1 MIVKIKVGIRRRS
14 RFSYKFRANWNI
26 FSILRMYFR
35 GGRMSLRMRSVPSKY
50 NKKRTYASKTQI
62 ICKKDRLIYLNTL
75 AIPLQYRYHSV
86 ITSKGYAWDKHGMV
100 TEKIGITKIEE
111 SYK

>member
-1 MIVKIKVGIRRRS
+1 MQVKHRL
-14 RFSYKFRANWNI
+14 FA
-26 FSILRMYFR
+26 
-35 GGRMSLRMRSVPSKY
+35 
-50 NKKRTYASKTQI
+50 KKI
-62 ICKKDRLIYLNTL
+62 DFIYLNTL

>member
-1 MIVKIKVGIRRRS
+1 MQIKHRLFAKKIDFIS
-14 RFSYKFRANWNI
+14 
-26 FSILRMYFR
+26 
-35 GGRMSLRMRSVPSKY
+35 
-50 NKKRTYASKTQI
+50 
-62 ICKKDRLIYLNTL
+62 
-75 AIPLQYRYHSV
+75 IPLQYPHHSV